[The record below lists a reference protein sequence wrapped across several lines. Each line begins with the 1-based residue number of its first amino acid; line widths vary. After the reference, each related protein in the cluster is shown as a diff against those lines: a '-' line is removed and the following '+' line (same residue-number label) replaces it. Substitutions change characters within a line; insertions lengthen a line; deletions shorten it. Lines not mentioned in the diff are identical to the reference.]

1 MKLFLDTS
9 DVRVVRR
16 DLAEGICDGVTTNPT
31 IIRREGNV
39 WPDAAVEIAALLGDR
54 PLSLEVT
61 TDEIDLMIAEG
72 SDLAWMADNI
82 AVKVP
87 ITNSRGESCLRVVH
101 ELAAQDI
108 DV

>member
-16 DLAEGICDGVTTNPT
+16 YLAEGICDGVTTNPT

-39 WPDAAVEIAALLGDR
+39 WPDAAAEIATLLGDR

-61 TDEIDLMIAEG
+61 TDEVDLMVAEG
-72 SDLAWMADNI
+72 VALAGMAPNI

-87 ITNSRGESCLRVVH
+87 VTNSLGESCLRVVH
-101 ELAAQDI
+101 EFPRSGI
-108 DV
+108 